1 MTAISPAQRERARRL
16 EKELADRGLIIA
28 GGWAGFRVMCISD
41 NAPQIQIEEMR
52 SAFFAGA
59 QHLFSSIMS
68 ILDPGEDPTAAD
80 LKRMDLINKELQ
92 TFLAQFERKHG
103 LAGRTQ

>member
-1 MTAISPAQRERARRL
+1 VKISQEQREMAERL

-28 GGWAGFRVMCISD
+28 GGWAGFQCMCIPK
-41 NAPQIQIEEMR
+41 NAPQIQIDEMR
-52 SAFFAGA
+52 NAFYAGA
-59 QHLFSSIMS
+59 QHLFGSIMS
-68 ILDPGEDPTAAD
+68 ILGPGEEATNTD